1 MRNDFSGI
9 AGWALAT
16 IQGES
21 GPKAALETSEGLFDL
36 SKLMAAEG
44 GDVTT
49 VADLFK
55 DWSKNS
61 ALLDRIAANPD
72 PNLKIEDGPRLAP
85 IIYPGKVLC
94 AGANY
99 YRHLEEMGVQNV
111 RKDNQRLFFFFKP
124 ARNAVVGEGATVHMP
139 LDTEKMDW
147 EIELAV
153 VIGKPARAVT
163 PEQAMAHVAGY
174 IVAIDACARDLN
186 KAPDTFYKLDWVAG
200 KAQESCCPL
209 GPRFVPASAID
220 DPQSLRLTLSVNGE
234 KKQDDTTDDMIFS
247 IAEQI
252 STASRLM
259 QLDPGDII
267 LTGTPAGVGTPRG
280 EYLNV
285 GDRISAEI
293 EGIGQLNVEIQPPST
308 EIRPPLN

>member
-1 MRNDFSGI
+1 MRDDFSGN

-16 IQGES
+16 LQTEH
-21 GPKAALETSEGLFDL
+21 GPLSVFETSDGLYDL
-36 SKLMAAEG
+36 EKLLSGAGSNAK
-44 GDVTT
+44 T
-49 VADLFK
+49 VADVFA
-55 DWSKNS
+55 DWETNSKM
-61 ALLDRIAANPD
+61 LDDLAGQPD
-72 PNLKIEDGPRLAP
+72 PACRVEDGTRLAP
-85 IIYPGKVLC
+85 IIYPGKVIC

-99 YRHLEEMGVQNV
+99 YRHLEEMGVKDV

-124 ARNAVVGEGATVHMP
+124 ARNAVVGEGPTVHMP
-139 LDTEKMDW
+139 IDTKQMDW

-153 VIGKPARAVT
+153 VIGKAARAVT
-163 PEQAMAHVAGY
+163 PEEAMDHVAGY

-234 KKQDDTTDDMIFS
+234 KKQDDTTGDMIFS

-259 QLDPGDII
+259 QLDPGDVI

-280 EYLNV
+280 EFLKV
-285 GDRISAEI
+285 GDQISAEI
-293 EGIGQLNVEIQPPST
+293 EGIGRLDVEIQSPST
-308 EIRPPLN
+308 TVRIPLV